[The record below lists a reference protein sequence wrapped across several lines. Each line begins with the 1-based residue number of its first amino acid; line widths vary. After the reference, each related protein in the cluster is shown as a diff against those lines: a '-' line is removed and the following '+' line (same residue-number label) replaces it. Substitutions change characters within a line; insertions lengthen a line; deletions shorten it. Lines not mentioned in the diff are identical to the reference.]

1 MPDATAPEAP
11 KGPPLALLVVATILA
26 HAAFNGSRLTISLNA
41 LALDASPLA
50 VGVMMSLFAALPML
64 LSVPA
69 GRLVDRVGVRKPAIA
84 AVFVLALFVGL
95 PGLVPGFAA
104 LYFAAAGIGTS
115 FMLFHIAGQHA
126 VGAGSTDET
135 RRANFGWLAL
145 GFSIS
150 NFLGPTSAGFM
161 IDNFG
166 HRATFLVLALLAIA
180 SLVLLVVKR
189 HSFMHISGS
198 GAGGGGRNAFDLLR
212 DPELRRVFLV
222 TGMLASAW
230 DLFVFV
236 MPIYG
241 TSIGLSASTIGLIL
255 GSFAL
260 ATLTIRL
267 ALPWLS
273 RHVRDW
279 PMITTTFCIA
289 CVAYALF
296 PLVETVPL
304 LAAIAFLLGLGLGA
318 TQPSIMSLLYA
329 KAPPGRAGEAVGV
342 RSVVLNAS
350 HTILP
355 LAFGGVGAAL
365 GMFPV
370 FWTMAGALACGGFVA
385 NRRRLEERRP

>member
-1 MPDATAPEAP
+1 
-11 KGPPLALLVVATILA
+11 
-26 HAAFNGSRLTISLNA
+26 
-41 LALDASPLA
+41 
-50 VGVMMSLFAALPML
+50 
-64 LSVPA
+64 
-69 GRLVDRVGVRKPAIA
+69 VDRVGVRKPVIA
-84 AVFVLALFVGL
+84 AVSVLALFVAL
-95 PGLVPGFAA
+95 PGLVPSFAT
-104 LYFAAAGIGTS
+104 LYFAAAGIGTA
-115 FMLFHIAGQHA
+115 FMLFHIAVQHA
-126 VGAGSTDET
+126 VGSGSTDES

-145 GFSIS
+145 AFSIS
-150 NFLGPTSAGFM
+150 NFLGPTSAGLM
-161 IDNFG
+161 IDTIG
-166 HRATFLVLALLAIA
+166 HRATFLVLAVLAFASLALLA
-180 SLVLLVVKR
+180 LRR
-189 HSFMHISGS
+189 HSFSHITGS

-212 DPELRRVFLV
+212 DRDLRRVFLV

-260 ATLTIRL
+260 ATFSIRL

-279 PMITTTFCIA
+279 PMITFTFGVA

-296 PLVETVPL
+296 PLVQTVPL

-318 TQPSIMSLLYA
+318 TQPSIMSLIYSG
-329 KAPPGRAGEAVGV
+329 APPGRAAEAVGV

-370 FWTMAGALACGGFVA
+370 FWTMAGALAAGGFVA
-385 NRRRLEERRP
+385 NRRRPGGARPPLSGGGRRFRAGAVAALHKSAKSFC